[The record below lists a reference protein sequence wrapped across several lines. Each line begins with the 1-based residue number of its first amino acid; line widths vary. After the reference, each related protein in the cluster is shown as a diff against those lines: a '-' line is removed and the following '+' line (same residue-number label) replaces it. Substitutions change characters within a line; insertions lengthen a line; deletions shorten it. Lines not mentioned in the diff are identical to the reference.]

1 MTKDEKFVFIEQYR
15 VPIDAKIA
23 EPVAGLVEH
32 EMDIEETVHKE
43 SKQES
48 GFVAN
53 KLIFTGKTAG
63 SAGATSETV
72 HTYLGINA
80 DYQGK
85 EESGELAESTI
96 TTHVLTFDELRAYLT
111 DRAQS
116 GQIQDSKIGHIL
128 HHALLQG
135 VPEISALYAKLALQT
150 YMPELASTQH
160 DIRSHWM
167 SNLFDKGT
175 LHEDGSFTI
184 DATHVAH
191 RKKQIDTPYAQLTEE
206 EQRRDQKQIEK
217 MIQSL

>member
-1 MTKDEKFVFIEQYR
+1 MLLMTKDEKFVFIEQYR

-116 GQIQDSKIGHIL
+116 GQIQDSKLGHIL

-135 VPEISALYAKLALQT
+135 VPELSALYAKLALQT
-150 YMPELASTQH
+150 YMPELEST
-160 DIRSHWM
+160 
-167 SNLFDKGT
+167 K
-175 LHEDGSFTI
+175 HE
-184 DATHVAH
+184 
-191 RKKQIDTPYAQLTEE
+191 
-206 EQRRDQKQIEK
+206 
-217 MIQSL
+217 IQ